1 MTLYGEQ
8 IGKKFEPDGSP
19 RWYPGNTVIADVT
32 AGSSGYVA
40 MTRVREMALASGIGD
55 TLILLPE
62 DSYHMTVLRGLND
75 QVRTDAFWP
84 ASLPKDAPMSAV
96 DDYVSRAVARVPMP
110 GPARMRFAGV
120 RVDAADFRVLLAP
133 ADEAQAQ
140 ELQRFRDLGAA
151 SIGLFL
157 PGHAEYGYHITLA
170 YIRTI
175 AQGDQARRLEALL
188 SDMEGFLLSQP
199 PFETS
204 APYMAYYND
213 MLAFSAQ
220 RISRRE
226 RKWDP

>member
-32 AGSSGYVA
+32 ACSSGYAA

-84 ASLPKDAPMSAV
+84 AALPKDAPMSAV

-120 RVDAADFRVLLAP
+120 RADVADFRVLLAP

-140 ELQRFRDLGAA
+140 ALQRFRDLAAA

-157 PGHAEYGYHITLA
+157 PGHAKYGYHITLA
-170 YIRTI
+170 YIRTV
-175 AQGDQARRLEALL
+175 AQGVQARRLEALL
-188 SDMEGFLLSQP
+188 SDMEDFLLAQP

-204 APYMAYYND
+204 APHIAYYND

-220 RISRRE
+220 RITRRE

>member
-84 ASLPKDAPMSAV
+84 AALPKDAPMSAV

-133 ADEAQAQ
+133 AGRGAGAGAPAFPRPWGGLHRPVFARARRIRLSYHAGVYTHDCAG
-140 ELQRFRDLGAA
+140 RSGAA
-151 SIGLFL
+151 SG
-157 PGHAEYGYHITLA
+157 GAAVRYGRLSPLA
-170 YIRTI
+170 
-175 AQGDQARRLEALL
+175 AAV
-188 SDMEGFLLSQP
+188 
-199 PFETS
+199 
-204 APYMAYYND
+204 
-213 MLAFSAQ
+213 
-220 RISRRE
+220 
-226 RKWDP
+226 

>member
-32 AGSSGYVA
+32 ACSSGYAA
-40 MTRVREMALASGIGD
+40 MTRVRGNGAGVRHRGYP
-55 TLILLPE
+55 LILLPE

-84 ASLPKDAPMSAV
+84 AALPKDAPMTAV

-120 RVDAADFRVLLAP
+120 RADVADFRVLLAP

-140 ELQRFRDLGAA
+140 ALQRFRDLAAA
-151 SIGLFL
+151 ST
-157 PGHAEYGYHITLA
+157 PVSARHAKYGYISRWRIYARLRRAFRRGAWRRCCPIWKTSSS
-170 YIRTI
+170 RS
-175 AQGDQARRLEALL
+175 RRLRPRSAYSLL
-188 SDMEGFLLSQP
+188 
-199 PFETS
+199 
-204 APYMAYYND
+204 
-213 MLAFSAQ
+213 
-220 RISRRE
+220 
-226 RKWDP
+226 

>member
-1 MTLYGEQ
+1 
-8 IGKKFEPDGSP
+8 
-19 RWYPGNTVIADVT
+19 
-32 AGSSGYVA
+32 
-40 MTRVREMALASGIGD
+40 
-55 TLILLPE
+55 
-62 DSYHMTVLRGLND
+62 MTVLRGLND

-84 ASLPKDAPMSAV
+84 AALPKDAPMSAV

-133 ADEAQAQ
+133 AG
-140 ELQRFRDLGAA
+140 RGAGA
-151 SIGLFL
+151 GAPAFPRPWGGLHRPVFAR
-157 PGHAEYGYHITLA
+157 HAEYGYHITLA